1 MEPNNPYQ
9 DPPYQTPMNRPAEVV
24 PSGGVKMTFKQL
36 WLSFEGRI
44 PRKAYWIYGV
54 VPLMVVNVVA
64 AILAAPLRLGALIQL
79 VFVLLIVLLTW
90 SSLALAAKRWHD
102 RDKSAW
108 WILILFVP
116 VIGGLWTF
124 IENGCL
130 RGTVGPN
137 RFGGDATGL
146 Y

>member
-9 DPPYQTPMNRPAEVV
+9 QPPYQAPKNLPSEVA
-24 PSGGVKMTFKQL
+24 PGGGVKMTYQQL

-54 VPLMVVNVVA
+54 VPILATSLVA
-64 AILAAPLRLGALIQL
+64 AVLAALLHLE
-79 VFVLLIVLLTW
+79 LLINLVTLLLIW
-90 SSLALAAKRWHD
+90 PSLALAAKRWHD
-102 RDKSAW
+102 RNKSAW
-108 WILILFVP
+108 WILISFVP
-116 VIGGLWTF
+116 FIGWLWAF

>member
-9 DPPYQTPMNRPAEVV
+9 DPPYQTPMNRPVELA
-24 PSGGVKMTFKQL
+24 PGGGGKMTFQQL
-36 WLSFEGRI
+36 WMSFEGRI

-54 VPLMVVNVVA
+54 LPLIGVSAVA
-64 AILAAPLRLGALIQL
+64 GILAALLHVGMLMNL
-79 VFVLLIVLLTW
+79 VSVLLIW
-90 SSLALAAKRWHD
+90 PSLALAAKRWHD

-108 WILILFVP
+108 WILISFVP
-116 VIGGLWTF
+116 VIGWLWAF

>member
-9 DPPYQTPMNRPAEVV
+9 DLPQAMPA
-24 PSGGVKMTFKQL
+24 SQAGQMMAAGGGVKMTFQQL
-36 WLSFEGRI
+36 WLSFDGRI

-54 VPLMVVNVVA
+54 LPLIGVS
-64 AILAAPLRLGALIQL
+64 LAAGIVAGILNLKALSML
-79 VFVLLIVLLTW
+79 VSILLIW
-90 SSLALAAKRWHD
+90 PSIALAAKRWHD

-108 WILILFVP
+108 WILIGLVP
-116 VIGGLWTF
+116 MIGWLWTF

-130 RGTVGPN
+130 RGTTGPN
-137 RFGGDATGL
+137 RFGGDATGM